1 MYQVRTLA
9 QDHVLLPS
17 CADTFIISL
26 AVMCEYSLDVHRCSR
41 LEAHDLRSLSFYKE
55 ELVGETK
62 NYIHIRSQA
71 ERLPAIEIFRRL
83 TQEVLDSART
93 IELMAEGD
101 DELKSLWL
109 QYVEARSFLRT
120 PYPRYC
126 RADGDSWEQKFIEF
140 HINAKRYKL
149 AELL

>member
-1 MYQVRTLA
+1 MTLS
-9 QDHVLLPS
+9 VNGRVGRRVS
-17 CADTFIISL
+17 C
-26 AVMCEYSLDVHRCSR
+26 
-41 LEAHDLRSLSFYKE
+41 
-55 ELVGETK
+55 
-62 NYIHIRSQA
+62 
-71 ERLPAIEIFRRL
+71 
-83 TQEVLDSART
+83 VLDGSGLT
-93 IELMAEGD
+93 LEIIDMAEGD